1 MASLQGISETG
12 LEKGR
17 HRRDAEETIS
27 GREKVMEMTHSL
39 WSKTR
44 ITGKQQ
50 EPGLGHTKGDF
61 GQQ

>member
-44 ITGKQQ
+44 ITGCHRKAT
-50 EPGLGHTKGDF
+50 GARLGAH
-61 GQQ
+61 